1 MITFELVTPEGLK
14 FQEDVFE
21 LLLPTP
27 KGQIGILPHHMPL
40 ISIISPGVISIRK
53 RQDDS
58 DQTMENMATSG
69 GFLEVSEKK
78 VRLLADTAER
88 AEDIDE
94 LKALEALER
103 AKEMRD
109 TAKDQVSLA
118 EATSIIEQSTARL
131 RVAELKKR
139 RRSSFTRGGDIS

>member
-1 MITFELVTPEGLK
+1 MASVVTFELITPEGLK
-14 FQEDVFE
+14 IQEEVYE

-27 KGQIGILPHHMPL
+27 NGQIGILPNHMPL
-40 ISIISPGVISIRK
+40 ISIVTPGVISIRR
-53 RQDDS
+53 RQEDT
-58 DQTMENMATSG
+58 DQALEHLATSG
-69 GFLEVSEKK
+69 GFLEVDDKK
-78 VRLLADTAER
+78 VRLLADSAER

-94 LKALEALER
+94 LKAQQALEK
-103 AKEMRD
+103 AKEMQK

-139 RRSSFTRGGDIS
+139 RRRQ